1 MLIATQS
8 VPMRYLSYWSDRAY
22 RRDGRDRSDGTYGR
36 DRNRRDWCNG
46 PHRCN
51 GAYRRHRRD
60 WCNGSHR
67 CNGTY
72 RRHGRDRCYRYGG
85 YAAFVGIFYAECA
98 RYGGQCAAV

>member
-60 WCNGSHR
+60 
-67 CNGTY
+67 
-72 RRHGRDRCYRYGG
+72 RCYRYGG

>member
-22 RRDGRDRSDGTYGR
+22 RRDGHDRSDGTYGR

-46 PHRCN
+46 
-51 GAYRRHRRD
+51 A
-60 WCNGSHR
+60 HR

>member
-51 GAYRRHRRD
+51 G
-60 WCNGSHR
+60 
-67 CNGTY
+67 TY

>member
-51 GAYRRHRRD
+51 G
-60 WCNGSHR
+60 
-67 CNGTY
+67 TY
-72 RRHGRDRCYRYGG
+72 PRHGRDRCYRYGG

-98 RYGGQCAAV
+98 RYGGQCVAV

>member
-36 DRNRRDWCNG
+36 DRN
-46 PHRCN
+46 
-51 GAYRRHRRD
+51 RRD

-98 RYGGQCAAV
+98 RYGGQRAAV

>member
-1 MLIATQS
+1 MLIATQP

-22 RRDGRDRSDGTYGR
+22 RRDGSDRSDGAYGR
-36 DRNRRDWCNG
+36 DRN
-46 PHRCN
+46 
-51 GAYRRHRRD
+51 RRD

>member
-46 PHRCN
+46 
-51 GAYRRHRRD
+51 
-60 WCNGSHR
+60 SHR

-72 RRHGRDRCYRYGG
+72 RRHGRDRCYRYG
-85 YAAFVGIFYAECA
+85 
-98 RYGGQCAAV
+98 

>member
-1 MLIATQS
+1 MLIAMQS

-51 GAYRRHRRD
+51 RAGYIRETNISYSVKRQSS
-60 WCNGSHR
+60 GIKTR
-67 CNGTY
+67 C
-72 RRHGRDRCYRYGG
+72 
-85 YAAFVGIFYAECA
+85 FLISFEC
-98 RYGGQCAAV
+98 

>member
-1 MLIATQS
+1 MLIATQP

-36 DRNRRDWCNG
+36 DRN
-46 PHRCN
+46 
-51 GAYRRHRRD
+51 RRD

-98 RYGGQCAAV
+98 RYGGQCVAV

>member
-36 DRNRRDWCNG
+36 DRN
-46 PHRCN
+46 
-51 GAYRRHRRD
+51 RRD

-98 RYGGQCAAV
+98 RYGGQCVAV

>member
-22 RRDGRDRSDGTYGR
+22 RRDGSDRSDGTYGR
-36 DRNRRDWCNG
+36 DRN
-46 PHRCN
+46 
-51 GAYRRHRRD
+51 RRD

-72 RRHGRDRCYRYGG
+72 RRHGRDRCYWYGG